1 MSNILDN
8 ILATKKLEI
17 ASSRQKKSIANL
29 EDEITSNEDEREDSL
44 QQSAKKL
51 KLTILL

>member
-29 EDEITSNEDEREDSL
+29 EDEITSIEDERGFIAAIS
-44 QQSAKKL
+44 KKIEAN
-51 KLTILL
+51 ILL